1 MQTKE
6 TTFVDTL
13 AATPTTRQPDP
24 FALHSPSMAPKKE
37 PRSSEGTAAAAA
49 AAASSSSS
57 SSASTIGDAP
67 KVEMIWREDEGKSFR
82 VPAFYAP
89 KNNKK
94 VRTDLT
100 MAEVAKHDKRDD
112 AWIIIDGHCY
122 DVTSYVDTH
131 PGGWLPIANLA
142 GKDVTDAFANYHPA
156 RVYKTLLPA
165 FYIGEVTD
173 YEVSDFVREHRALRQ
188 QLLERNLF
196 ETNPWYYVI
205 KFAILTVAFAVML
218 YTTLVLE
225 QRVLGA
231 IFLGMF
237 WQQLAFVGHDVG
249 HNALS
254 HVRKLDLFWGTAFGN
269 LTGGISL
276 AWWKRSHNVHH
287 IVCNS
292 VENDPDIQH
301 IPLIAITQKMFRPF
315 WSSYHRRE
323 YRMDNIIGRFLVGH
337 QHLLF
342 YPIMGFARFN
352 LYVQSWLLLLS
363 TEKIQHKTLEIVSL
377 LGFFAWFGTFLS
389 TFPTWGDVFLFLV
402 VSHFVS
408 GFLHVQITLSSHVP
422 ELHDA
427 INGTKAFH
435 QTVNGIRAAVASPL
449 HTITN
454 TTINARNQGDIE
466 QTIDFLYDLGIRTFA
481 MNGMIYSGG
490 GFADPDAIPESA
502 MVPILERIRDHAADK
517 GMRFLWYTPTEYCRL
532 SPVELEIG
540 AKRCNAGEYS
550 IAIEPNGDVLPCQS
564 FYVSAGNILRDPWEQ
579 IWRGDLFRSF
589 REREEDPAAWGL
601 PEKCHECPDLPLC
614 GGGCRIERDARD
626 GVRSAESTTSADADG
641 FAPSRAMV
649 SPRAKRSLPVI
660 S

>member
-1 MQTKE
+1 
-6 TTFVDTL
+6 
-13 AATPTTRQPDP
+13 
-24 FALHSPSMAPKKE
+24 MAPKKE

-408 GFLHVQITLSSHVP
+408 GFLHVQITLSHFYMDTYNGRAYNDDSDEWFSMQLKTTMNVDCP
-422 ELHDA
+422 EWLDWFHGGLQFQIEHHLYPRLPRHNLRKA
-427 INGTKAFH
+427 RTLVKAFCKKH
-435 QTVNGIRAAVASPL
+435 GLRYYEPGFIQGNIEMMKALAEVAADARSDEKFEASSKLYDSALWNGL
-449 HTITN
+449 
-454 TTINARNQGDIE
+454 NARG
-466 QTIDFLYDLGIRTFA
+466 
-481 MNGMIYSGG
+481 
-490 GFADPDAIPESA
+490 
-502 MVPILERIRDHAADK
+502 
-517 GMRFLWYTPTEYCRL
+517 
-532 SPVELEIG
+532 
-540 AKRCNAGEYS
+540 
-550 IAIEPNGDVLPCQS
+550 
-564 FYVSAGNILRDPWEQ
+564 
-579 IWRGDLFRSF
+579 
-589 REREEDPAAWGL
+589 
-601 PEKCHECPDLPLC
+601 
-614 GGGCRIERDARD
+614 
-626 GVRSAESTTSADADG
+626 
-641 FAPSRAMV
+641 
-649 SPRAKRSLPVI
+649 
-660 S
+660 

>member
-1 MQTKE
+1 VTAQSRGSKPTQFTARNIDPEAENRRKRKGKGTVQTKE

-408 GFLHVQITLSSHVP
+408 GFLHVQITLSHFYMDTYNGRAYNDDSDEWFSMQLKTTMNVDCP
-422 ELHDA
+422 EWLDWFHGGLQFQIEHHLYPRLPRHNLRKA
-427 INGTKAFH
+427 RTLVKAFCKKH
-435 QTVNGIRAAVASPL
+435 GLRYYEPGFIQGNIEMMKALAEVAADARSDEKFEASSKLYDSALWNGL
-449 HTITN
+449 
-454 TTINARNQGDIE
+454 NARG
-466 QTIDFLYDLGIRTFA
+466 
-481 MNGMIYSGG
+481 
-490 GFADPDAIPESA
+490 
-502 MVPILERIRDHAADK
+502 
-517 GMRFLWYTPTEYCRL
+517 
-532 SPVELEIG
+532 
-540 AKRCNAGEYS
+540 
-550 IAIEPNGDVLPCQS
+550 
-564 FYVSAGNILRDPWEQ
+564 
-579 IWRGDLFRSF
+579 
-589 REREEDPAAWGL
+589 
-601 PEKCHECPDLPLC
+601 
-614 GGGCRIERDARD
+614 
-626 GVRSAESTTSADADG
+626 
-641 FAPSRAMV
+641 
-649 SPRAKRSLPVI
+649 
-660 S
+660 